1 MILGQS
7 AAIAACLAIDNQ
19 IAVQDVV
26 YDTLREQ
33 LMIDGQILNM
43 SR

>member
-26 YDTLREQ
+26 YDTLCEQ